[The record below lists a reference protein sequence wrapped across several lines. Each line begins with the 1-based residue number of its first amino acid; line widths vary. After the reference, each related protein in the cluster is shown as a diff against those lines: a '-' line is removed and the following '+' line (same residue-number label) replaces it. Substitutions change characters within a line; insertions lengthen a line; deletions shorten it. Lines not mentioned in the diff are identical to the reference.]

1 MCMAGEQGKNWTIRD
16 LMKVSIDHFQKKGI
30 EHARLNVELLLAH
43 ALSLPRIQLY
53 VNFDKPLTPSELA
66 QFRTLFE
73 RRLNREPVQ
82 YIIGSAGFMGLTFK
96 VDPRVLIP
104 RPETETLIEQAIL
117 FSQHTDANQP
127 IEILEI
133 GTGSGN
139 IAVSLAK
146 FIKRSHITTLDI
158 SKDALQLAKE
168 NATIY
173 GVEHQIDF
181 FLMDV
186 MEDVSGILKPSYDLI
201 VSNPPYIA
209 RDEWEELQPEVR
221 QFEPAAALTDNG
233 DGLQFYRRI
242 AELAPKYLHEDG
254 SVLLEVGFEQAQ
266 QVTVMFRESGFS
278 HLSIINDLQEIPRVV
293 CATRRANDTSQFPLN

>member
-1 MCMAGEQGKNWTIRD
+1 MAGEQGKNWTIRD

-43 ALSLPRIQLY
+43 ALALPRIQLY
-53 VNFDKPLTPSELA
+53 VNFDKPLTQYELT
-66 QFRTLFE
+66 QFRVLFE

-117 FSQHTDANQP
+117 FSQDIDANKP
-127 IEILEI
+127 VDVLEI

-146 FIKRSHITTLDI
+146 FIKQSHITTLDI

-168 NATIY
+168 NAVTY
-173 GVEHQIDF
+173 GVEQQIDF

-186 MEDVSGILKPSYDLI
+186 MEDLSGVLKPSYDILI
-201 VSNPPYIA
+201 SNPPYIA

-221 QFEPAAALTDNG
+221 HFEPAAALTDNG

-242 AELAPKYLHEDG
+242 AELAPKYLNENG
-254 SVLLEVGFEQAQ
+254 SVMLEIGFEQAQ
-266 QVTVMFRESGFS
+266 HVAEMLRKSGFPY
-278 HLSIINDLQEIPRVV
+278 LSIINDLQQIPRVV
-293 CATRRANDTSQFPLN
+293 CAARHASGKNRFPLN

>member
-1 MCMAGEQGKNWTIRD
+1 MTDVQRKNWTIRN

-30 EHARLNVELLLAH
+30 EPARLNVELLLAH
-43 ALSLPRIQLY
+43 ALALPRIQLY
-53 VNFDKPLTPSELA
+53 VNFDKPLTPSELL
-66 QFRTLFE
+66 QFRSLFE

-117 FSQHTDANQP
+117 FSQHIDPNQS
-127 IEILEI
+127 IDILEI

-146 FIKRSHITTLDI
+146 FIKRSHITTLDN
-158 SKDALQLAKE
+158 SKDALSLAKE
-168 NATIY
+168 NAVAY
-173 GVEHQIDF
+173 AVEKNINF
-181 FLMDV
+181 FLIDV
-186 MEDVSGILKPSYDLI
+186 MEDVSGVLRQSFDLI
-201 VSNPPYIA
+201 VSNPPYVA
-209 RDEWEELQPEVR
+209 KDEWEELQPEVR
-221 QFEPAAALTDNG
+221 KFEPAAALTDNG

-242 AELAPKYLHEDG
+242 TELAPKYLSENG

-266 QVTVMFRESGFS
+266 QVAAMFRDSGFP
-278 HLSIINDLQEIPRVV
+278 HLSIIKDMQEIPRVV
-293 CATRRANDTSQFPLN
+293 CATRRINTTNRFPLN